1 MVLVDTTI
9 WSLALRRKPH
19 DLSASE
25 RHLVDEWAALVRGG
39 RAVMS
44 GPIRQEVL
52 SGVKRQADSDAL
64 RQRLSAF
71 ALLPIELGDYDRAAS
86 FFNTC
91 RAHGIVGTTVDMLLC
106 ALAHRTR
113 AAIFTADQDFPLYAR
128 HLPIRL
134 HAPQTSD

>member
-19 DLSASE
+19 DLSAGE
-25 RHLVDEWAALVRGG
+25 QRIVDEWAALVRGG
-39 RAVMS
+39 QAVLA

-52 SGVKRQADSDAL
+52 SGVKREADFEAL

-71 ALLPIELGDYDRAAS
+71 AMLPIELGDYDRAAS

-91 RAHGIVGTTVDMLLC
+91 RAHGVVGATVDMLLC
-106 ALAHRTR
+106 ALADRTH
-113 AAIFTADQDFPLYAR
+113 AAIFTADQDFPRYGR

-134 HAPQTSD
+134 HTPPADD